1 MGQPQQGPPGFFGY
15 DLLGGLTN
23 GTNNEKYL
31 LCLILGALQGASG
44 SGASGGGGLPVVLA
58 PLVGTYV
65 PFSIANGQT
74 GTIPTTAKRWSFE
87 NVGTGNDSTFNGT
100 IMGGGIAR
108 SDNASPSA
116 PITLVAGAANIITG
130 FYSTT

>member
-44 SGASGGGGLPVVLA
+44 SGASGGGGLPVVPGGGVQRTLTSSA
-58 PLVGTYV
+58 PTSGGTV
-65 PFSIANGQT
+65 SAGAKSVSFVTSNDFS
-74 GTIPTTAKRWSFE
+74 GTI
-87 NVGTGNDSTFNGT
+87 N
-100 IMGGGIAR
+100 
-108 SDNASPSA
+108 
-116 PITLVAGAANIITG
+116 GAAFPTSAAKNVTPTSPADALPAIPYTISAGTL
-130 FYSTT
+130 YIDVLT